1 MNNQAVNTR
10 IITKE
15 QIQVILLDY
24 ICRQF
29 LVDEI
34 DIEVDKSLVD
44 TGIIDSMGLIEI
56 SSFIEK
62 TFNFKVSEEQMTR
75 ENFGSVLLLVDYIY
89 RNKN

>member
-62 TFNFKVSEEQMTR
+62 TFNLKVSEEQMTR
-75 ENFGSVLLLVDYIY
+75 ENFGSVLLLVDFIY